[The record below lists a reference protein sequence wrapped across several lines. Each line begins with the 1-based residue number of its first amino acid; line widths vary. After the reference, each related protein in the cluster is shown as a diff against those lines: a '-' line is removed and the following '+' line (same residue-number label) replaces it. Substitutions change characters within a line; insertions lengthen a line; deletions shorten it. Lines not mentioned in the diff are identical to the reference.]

1 MYISVADALKLPSF
15 YGAQILAGSG
25 GLDRQISRI
34 SVVECPEFPLDADV
48 AGKDNLLFKE
58 GDFFI
63 SSLYAIK
70 DSPEL
75 LYDTIKLYNRFNSSG
90 MCIVNRYFDNIPEE
104 VADYANDINFPIIM
118 VKRNTAYAD
127 MITDVTKAILSSAN
141 NHVAISIVNEIR
153 NEDDYENITSLA
165 YTLNHN
171 FHNNIVVFCLRI
183 NGFIEDKIRFL
194 TTSLNNIGGS
204 YCVQY
209 YNNLLIFVSSES
221 KLTNKD
227 IHSYTEELKY
237 AIEKY
242 LQNYSLGLSS
252 SYESLKNMKDCIEE
266 SLIACKVS
274 NITKNKIESYD
285 KIGTYK
291 ILLDIKNNKTL
302 ERFYSEL
309 IKPVKEYDEGK
320 NGRLLETLLAYVKN
334 DGDMKKTADDLFQH
348 QNTVRYRIQRIRQLL
363 NLEEE
368 NMKFYENISLAYK
381 IYKIMDLES
390 NKKYE

>member
-70 DSPEL
+70 DSPGL

-127 MITDVTKAILSSAN
+127 MITDVSRAILSLTN
-141 NHVAISIVNEIR
+141 NHVAISIINEIR
-153 NEDDYENITSLA
+153 NENDSENIISLA

-171 FHNNIVVFCLRI
+171 FYNNIIVFCLRI
-183 NGFIEDKIRFL
+183 NRFVEDKIRFL
-194 TTSLNNIGGS
+194 ITSLNNTKDS

-209 YNNLLIFVSSES
+209 YNNILIFVSSES
-221 KLTNKD
+221 KFTNKD
-227 IHSYTEELKY
+227 IYSYTKNLKNT
-237 AIEKY
+237 IEKH
-242 LQNYSLGLSS
+242 LQSYSLGLSN
-252 SYESLKNMKDCIEE
+252 SYSSLKKIKDCIEE
-266 SLIACKVS
+266 SLIACRVS
-274 NITKNKIESYD
+274 NITKNKIEIYND
-285 KIGTYK
+285 IGAYK
-291 ILLDIKNNKTL
+291 ILLDIKNDETL
-302 ERFYSEL
+302 ERFYNEL
-309 IKPVKEYDEGK
+309 IKPIKEYDEEK
-320 NGRLLETLLAYVKN
+320 NGMLLETLLTYVKN

-348 QNTVRYRIQRIRQLL
+348 QNTVRYRIQRIKELL
-363 NLEEE
+363 NLEKE
-368 NMKFYENISLAYK
+368 NIKFYENISLAFK
-381 IYKIMDLES
+381 IYKIMDLENN
-390 NKKYE
+390 NKY